1 MNILLQCPCALSP
14 RLREPSVLIY
24 GEWSGTR
31 VVARRGLRSGELC
44 DVILVNDPGQA
55 RSAFRRELE
64 LERREAEIW
73 EFAEAPVITKGDG
86 EALAKTV
93 LAVDENERCLAV
105 VAGDANYHV
114 LAHRGRFFQ
123 YEIEDMGLDGD
134 DLNMSPPPDRPGL
147 YVFEANRVVGC
158 GWNPRKKRR
167 DEFILLGEW
176 RPAVVADFDFFDL
189 DARAITPPANMTGDT
204 RRADAL
210 NEVFNTLVRVVYDNE
225 SGVFPVVSPTEPLT
239 SAARQ

>member
-1 MNILLQCPCALSP
+1 MIILLQCPCALSP

-24 GEWSGTR
+24 GEWNGTR
-31 VVARRGLRSGELC
+31 VVARRSLKSGELY
-44 DVILVNDPGQA
+44 DVTLVNDPGQA
-55 RSAFRRELE
+55 WSAFRRELE

-93 LAVDENERCLAV
+93 LAVDEIDRCLAV

-123 YEIEDMGLDGD
+123 YEIDDMGLDGD
-134 DLNMSPPPDRPGL
+134 DLSLPPPPDRPGI
-147 YVFEANRVVGC
+147 YVFEAGKVVGC
-158 GWNPRKKRR
+158 GWNPDRKRR
-167 DEFILLGEW
+167 DEYFLFGEW
-176 RPAVVADFDFFDL
+176 RPAGIVDFDAFDV
-189 DARAITPPANMTGDT
+189 DARMITPPANMMGDT
-204 RRADAL
+204 RSADAL

-225 SGVFPVVSPTEPLT
+225 SSVFPVVSPTDPLM